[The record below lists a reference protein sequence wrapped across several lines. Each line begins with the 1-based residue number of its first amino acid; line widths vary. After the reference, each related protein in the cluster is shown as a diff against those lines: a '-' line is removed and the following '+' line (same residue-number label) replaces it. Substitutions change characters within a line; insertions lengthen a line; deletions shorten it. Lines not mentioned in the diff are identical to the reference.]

1 MIIRYGGG
9 NHGIAEYL
17 ENGRKAER
25 EYTRDEL
32 DHRFII
38 DGDLAT
44 TNKIIESIE
53 DKGQERYLHITLSFA
68 ENEISEETLKN
79 VTSDFKKM
87 FMNAYHTD
95 EYSFYAEAHLP
106 KIKNIVDNKTGELV
120 ERKPHIH
127 IVIPRTNLVTGRS
140 LNPRGDLT
148 NLKTQTQLDSVQE
161 YLNNKYNLISP
172 KDSVRVSD
180 ENYANVL
187 SRVKGDLYR
196 ERNNEVKKE
205 VFSRVTNENINSTDA
220 FKNLLM
226 QYGDVKV
233 RNEGKTNQYFAVR
246 LKDDKKYTNFKNPLF
261 SSSFIEK
268 RELPLVKPTPAQ
280 INNNVS
286 TWLDKTSHE
295 IKHIYS
301 KSSKTREHYKALSE
315 PEKKSFLKNRI
326 DDYDKK
332 YKLNTKN
339 SERTQGR
346 SCGNKFSIEST
357 SRFSRTKTRVG
368 VPRLPQRGLVYGIHG
383 RGKPPESV
391 RILQDNEQRNLANRM
406 ENRSHSDSA
415 MRRNADRR
423 FSERGIKNIG
433 ISTPLHEALF
443 QKLNNDAERNEL
455 TTMAEIRKKIDP
467 ERFLSATARE
477 FNIVPGEHAI
487 SKAKDGS
494 PRFAVGNRNLNASDF
509 LTKYINLSWS
519 DAKNFLLKTYGE
531 QLTEKNFEPVATTR
545 KLSYEESRERYS
557 SFKKTD
563 ISLRSIIRA
572 EKKNMYNELRE
583 MRQQIYS
590 LPKEN
595 RDVAKGVL
603 VYKKIT
609 TLERLDDMY
618 AAGRS
623 FINQYH
629 KDWNEDKNA
638 MKAIDK
644 LKNYLNKENENSISG
659 AEIELSL
666 EKAVQAQKRLQELQQ
681 TNTRLKD
688 LVIDKQES
696 KIVYRD
702 QKTESPVFTDKGDFV
717 VAGKNPSKEEIG
729 IMLEYSKEKFGG
741 VLKLT
746 GSEEFKKECALVA
759 AERDMNIIL
768 RPEKYQQML
777 LEHKAEL
784 ESKAMQQTEQE
795 SQQQTQVD
803 NEISKADVHQN
814 QAPAEEAKQE
824 IYLVSHTNVHEQN
837 EGVIFYSKEAAYS
850 YFEEDKKMAI
860 EKYEANPHLGNGFEG
875 ALLVSKTIA
884 ASELS
889 SYPEKLTAEFDKPY
903 EILADSYKEYTR
915 TPVYVV
921 SFPKDE
927 LNQPVKKFESLS
939 EAIEYKNNTAM
950 LHDLDK
956 REVIVKSVT
965 REELGMMG
973 EQLAIKEAEP
983 VPRHELEKAQGR
995 DVNEQDG
1002 LILDAIDRYQAKFE
1016 AEGLAFNRQETEAE
1030 LLHHDFTREVA
1041 EDRLEQQF
1049 VQEKAEQQNQQQ
1061 SEQER

>member
-9 NHGIAEYL
+9 NNGIAEYL

-32 DHRFII
+32 DHRLII
-38 DGDLAT
+38 DGDLST
-44 TNKIIESIE
+44 TKKIIESIE

-68 ENEISEETLKN
+68 EKEISEDVLKN

-127 IVIPRTNLVTGRS
+127 IVIPRTNLVTGKS

-205 VFSRVTNENINSTDA
+205 IFSRVTNENINSTDE

-226 QYGDVKV
+226 QYGDVKI
-233 RNEGKTNQYFAVR
+233 RNEGKRNQYFAVR
-246 LKDDKKYTNFKNPLF
+246 FKDDKKYTNFKNPLF

-268 RELPLVKPTPAQ
+268 RELPLVKPTPTQ
-280 INNNVS
+280 INNNLS
-286 TWLDKTSHE
+286 TWIDKTSHE

-315 PEKKSFLKNRI
+315 AEKNNFLKTRI

-332 YKLNTKN
+332 YKLNSKN
-339 SERTQGR
+339 SDRTQGR
-346 SCGNKFSIEST
+346 SCSNKFGIEST
-357 SRFSRTKTRVG
+357 SRISRAKTRVG
-368 VPRLPQRGLVYGIHG
+368 VPRLPQRGLVYGING

-391 RILQDNEQRNLANRM
+391 RILQDNEQRNLANGM
-406 ENRSHSDSA
+406 ENRSHFDSA

-423 FSERGIKNIG
+423 FTERGIKSIG
-433 ISTPLHEALF
+433 ISTLLHETLF

-455 TTMAEIRKKIDP
+455 DTMAEIRKKIDP

-477 FNIVPGEHAI
+477 FNVTPVEHAI

-494 PRFAVGNRNLNASDF
+494 PRFAVGSRNLNASDF

-519 DAKNFLLKTYGE
+519 DAKQFLIKIYGE
-531 QLTEKNFEPVATTR
+531 QLSENTFEKVATTR
-545 KLSYEESRERYS
+545 KLNYEEARERFS
-557 SFKKTD
+557 SFKQSSN
-563 ISLRSIIRA
+563 SLKNIIRA

-583 MRQQIYS
+583 MRREIS
-590 LPKEN
+590 SIPKEN
-595 RDVAKGVL
+595 RDIAKGIL

-609 TLERLDDMY
+609 TLEKLDEMY
-618 AAGRS
+618 SEGRS

-629 KDWNEDKNA
+629 KDWSEDKNV

-644 LKNYLNKENENSISG
+644 LKDYLNRENENSIS
-659 AEIELSL
+659 ATEVELSL
-666 EKAVQAQKRLQELQQ
+666 EKAVEAQKRLQTLQQ

-688 LVIDKQES
+688 LVMDKQET

-702 QKTESPVFTDKGDFV
+702 QKTEAPVFTDKGDFV

-729 IMLEYSKEKFGG
+729 VMLEYSKEKFGG

-746 GSEEFKKECALVA
+746 GSEEFKKQCAQIA
-759 AERDMNIIL
+759 AEKDMNLIL
-768 RPEKYQQML
+768 RPEQYHKFML
-777 LEHKAEL
+777 AAKNELASSHELKAVNDAE
-784 ESKAMQQTEQE
+784 QTV
-795 SQQQTQVD
+795 SR
-803 NEISKADVHQN
+803 
-814 QAPAEEAKQE
+814 AEEEQA
-824 IYLVSHTNVHEQN
+824 VSGTKVANPVGQPNAEQTTYVYFVKFDN
-837 EGVIFYSKEAAYS
+837 SQLDAAPTG
-850 YFEEDKKMAI
+850 FAHLKHAI
-860 EKYEANPHLGNGFEG
+860 EWREVNTNLHDVNKQDAVIYR
-875 ALLVSKTIA
+875 VD
-884 ASELS
+884 
-889 SYPEKLTAEFDKPY
+889 EKLADQKG
-903 EILADSYKEYTR
+903 LA
-915 TPVYVV
+915 
-921 SFPKDE
+921 
-927 LNQPVKKFESLS
+927 
-939 EAIEYKNNTAM
+939 
-950 LHDLDK
+950 
-956 REVIVKSVT
+956 SVMT
-965 REELGMMG
+965 
-973 EQLAIKEAEP
+973 EAER
-983 VPRHELEKAQGR
+983 VPRHEIEKVRGR
-995 DVNEQDG
+995 ELSEQDG
-1002 LILDAIDRYQAKFE
+1002 LILDAIDRYQIQSQS
-1016 AEGLAFNRQETEAE
+1016 EGIEFNREEVEGE
-1030 LLHHDFTREVA
+1030 LLNRDLTLDVA
-1041 EDRLEQQF
+1041 EERLERQYTIDK
-1049 VQEKAEQQNQQQ
+1049 VEKEQNR
-1061 SEQER
+1061 EQEL

>member
-315 PEKKSFLKNRI
+315 PEKKSFLKNR
-326 DDYDKK
+326 
-332 YKLNTKN
+332 
-339 SERTQGR
+339 
-346 SCGNKFSIEST
+346 
-357 SRFSRTKTRVG
+357 
-368 VPRLPQRGLVYGIHG
+368 
-383 RGKPPESV
+383 
-391 RILQDNEQRNLANRM
+391 
-406 ENRSHSDSA
+406 
-415 MRRNADRR
+415 
-423 FSERGIKNIG
+423 
-433 ISTPLHEALF
+433 
-443 QKLNNDAERNEL
+443 
-455 TTMAEIRKKIDP
+455 
-467 ERFLSATARE
+467 
-477 FNIVPGEHAI
+477 
-487 SKAKDGS
+487 
-494 PRFAVGNRNLNASDF
+494 
-509 LTKYINLSWS
+509 
-519 DAKNFLLKTYGE
+519 
-531 QLTEKNFEPVATTR
+531 
-545 KLSYEESRERYS
+545 
-557 SFKKTD
+557 
-563 ISLRSIIRA
+563 
-572 EKKNMYNELRE
+572 
-583 MRQQIYS
+583 
-590 LPKEN
+590 
-595 RDVAKGVL
+595 
-603 VYKKIT
+603 
-609 TLERLDDMY
+609 
-618 AAGRS
+618 
-623 FINQYH
+623 
-629 KDWNEDKNA
+629 
-638 MKAIDK
+638 
-644 LKNYLNKENENSISG
+644 
-659 AEIELSL
+659 
-666 EKAVQAQKRLQELQQ
+666 
-681 TNTRLKD
+681 
-688 LVIDKQES
+688 
-696 KIVYRD
+696 
-702 QKTESPVFTDKGDFV
+702 
-717 VAGKNPSKEEIG
+717 
-729 IMLEYSKEKFGG
+729 
-741 VLKLT
+741 
-746 GSEEFKKECALVA
+746 
-759 AERDMNIIL
+759 
-768 RPEKYQQML
+768 
-777 LEHKAEL
+777 
-784 ESKAMQQTEQE
+784 
-795 SQQQTQVD
+795 
-803 NEISKADVHQN
+803 
-814 QAPAEEAKQE
+814 
-824 IYLVSHTNVHEQN
+824 
-837 EGVIFYSKEAAYS
+837 
-850 YFEEDKKMAI
+850 
-860 EKYEANPHLGNGFEG
+860 
-875 ALLVSKTIA
+875 
-884 ASELS
+884 
-889 SYPEKLTAEFDKPY
+889 
-903 EILADSYKEYTR
+903 
-915 TPVYVV
+915 
-921 SFPKDE
+921 
-927 LNQPVKKFESLS
+927 
-939 EAIEYKNNTAM
+939 
-950 LHDLDK
+950 
-956 REVIVKSVT
+956 
-965 REELGMMG
+965 
-973 EQLAIKEAEP
+973 
-983 VPRHELEKAQGR
+983 
-995 DVNEQDG
+995 
-1002 LILDAIDRYQAKFE
+1002 
-1016 AEGLAFNRQETEAE
+1016 
-1030 LLHHDFTREVA
+1030 
-1041 EDRLEQQF
+1041 
-1049 VQEKAEQQNQQQ
+1049 
-1061 SEQER
+1061 